1 MKSNHSKFFH
11 SLFFHSSTN
20 TLDKRAH
27 LYIPVFALNKKHSQ
41 EIKPQIA
48 DLADFRFLDESPS
61 GWLQEPCE
69 ALIRVIRMNPSN
81 GLSIS
86 ENPLNQLNPWL
97 KNSVNIRSIRPI
109 VPQELVYIK
118 TYPFGMIKLIQQIY
132 RIYSNPHT
140 ELCK

>member
-1 MKSNHSKFFH
+1 
-11 SLFFHSSTN
+11 
-20 TLDKRAH
+20 
-27 LYIPVFALNKKHSQ
+27 VFALNKKHSQ

-109 VPQELVYIK
+109 VPQELVL
-118 TYPFGMIKLIQQIY
+118 T
-132 RIYSNPHT
+132 
-140 ELCK
+140 

>member
-1 MKSNHSKFFH
+1 MRFFLISFAKLGHKKMAPSK
-11 SLFFHSSTN
+11 
-20 TLDKRAH
+20 KIQIKAH
-27 LYIPVFALNKKHSQ
+27 QYIPVFALNKKHSQ

-86 ENPLNQLNPWL
+86 E
-97 KNSVNIRSIRPI
+97 KS
-109 VPQELVYIK
+109 
-118 TYPFGMIKLIQQIY
+118 
-132 RIYSNPHT
+132 
-140 ELCK
+140 

>member
-1 MKSNHSKFFH
+1 MWTTKLCTNAFFLH
-11 SLFFHSSTN
+11 FWIVSGSLVNTCVCLKQN
-20 TLDKRAH
+20 TLAS
-27 LYIPVFALNKKHSQ
+27 NKTT
-41 EIKPQIA
+41 
-48 DLADFRFLDESPS
+48 DFRFLGESPS